1 MLEGAGRAG
10 SKKIRNKLTEI
21 IKTPIVIN
29 RKTIFLVA
37 RYHGCLV
44 NLSCDNFILM
54 HVHNMVYF
62 KTVVKWL
69 LS

>member
-29 RKTIFLVA
+29 RKTIFLL
-37 RYHGCLV
+37 LV
-44 NLSCDNFILM
+44 IMGD
-54 HVHNMVYF
+54 
-62 KTVVKWL
+62 L
-69 LS
+69 LIDRTSTIAFGKR